1 MDASVD
7 ACWHNGDI
15 AVKPESVLRFL
26 KHSFPMKVWEKQAI
40 YHALDT
46 ANLVKPGKDGK
57 TTRVIGRCGRVLVF
71 ETENL
76 RLHAAASL

>member
-1 MDASVD
+1 
-7 ACWHNGDI
+7 
-15 AVKPESVLRFL
+15 
-26 KHSFPMKVWEKQAI
+26 MKVWEKQAI